1 MRLSQAAKYAANR
14 VTMDEIAGLEAKQRA
29 LEAKLEA
36 IYTMAYLQLDIDID
50 MSAGVEYTLSRIL
63 DAASTHALPH
73 HLNTRAWEAFKQENG
88 TSDTP

>member
-1 MRLSQAAKYAANR
+1 
-14 VTMDEIAGLEAKQRA
+14 
-29 LEAKLEA
+29 
-36 IYTMAYLQLDIDID
+36 MAYLQLDIDID

>member
-1 MRLSQAAKYAANR
+1 MRLSQADQFAANR

-36 IYTMAYLQLDIDID
+36 IYTMAYQQLDR
-50 MSAGVEYTLSRIL
+50 SSHAGVEYTLSRIL
-63 DAASTHALPH
+63 DTASTHALPH